1 MNKNKIL
8 KNEAHNMIKEQRNK
22 FLKLIND
29 SFEDC
34 LNNKINS
41 SNRIELRLD
50 IIKKA
55 FILDDLEYKYLIDNK
70 NLLVIREYDN
80 YIVKYNFVL
89 NNDKIYIDQ
98 EITLKAPLEYI
109 ELKLEV

>member
-8 KNEAHNMIKEQRNK
+8 KNEAHNMIKGQRNK

-34 LNNKINS
+34 LNGKVNS
-41 SNRIELRLD
+41 KDQIELELN
-50 IIKKA
+50 IIKRA
-55 FILDDLEYKYLIDNK
+55 YILNHLEYKYLIDNK
-70 NLLVIREYDN
+70 NLLVIREYNN

-89 NNDKIYIDQ
+89 NNDKIYINQ
-98 EITLKAPLEYI
+98 EVTLKTPLEYI